1 MTKET
6 VSTVTTTSPDET
18 RGEGEKLGR
27 TLKPGDIVLVDGEL
41 GSGKTVFTQGIA
53 RGLEV
58 DKSTPVR
65 SPTYTIIHEYKGPVP
80 VRHADLYRI
89 DSADDLDTVG
99 LFDTGYEGVT
109 VIEWA
114 DKLEI
119 GAGCVKVELK
129 EVSDNS
135 REITITDLRKP
146 LHP

>member
-27 TLKPGDIVLVDGEL
+27 TLKSGDIVLLDGEL
-41 GSGKTVFTQGIA
+41 GVGKTVFTQGIA
-53 RGLEV
+53 RGLNV
-58 DKSTPVR
+58 DGSTPVR

-89 DSADDLDTVG
+89 DSIDDLETVG
-99 LFDTGYEGVT
+99 LFDAGYDGVT

-114 DKLEI
+114 GKLKIE
-119 GAGCVKVELK
+119 AGCVEVELK
-129 EVSDNS
+129 EISETG
-135 REITITDLRKP
+135 REITITDRRKK
-146 LHP
+146 